1 MQLDIKALGVELAA
15 VVKAQIGPLQNRL
28 SAMEKELADLRKQ
41 LADQPLPQN
50 GKDGADGKDCD
61 MASVKAMVEEA
72 VKRIEIPVPA
82 NGRDGK
88 DGADGK
94 SITLAD
100 VRPLIDEAVK
110 TIRDETLQVVDVAV
124 KAIPVPKDGRDGKD
138 GVDGKDGRD
147 GKDGERGEKGVD
159 GVGMAGAMLDRDGE
173 LLITLTNGEVKKL
186 GVVAGKDGRDG
197 KDGADGVSFES
208 FEMDYIEETHEVR
221 VKAAA
226 GGRAKEIRF
235 PAGGITL
242 GGYWRDGSK
251 AKALQVFS
259 HDGNAYV
266 AKCATSTKPSPTSD
280 DWVLMARRGRDGET
294 VVKTVS
300 SEPARPIKLGK
311 LDPRS
316 E

>member
-1 MQLDIKALGVELAA
+1 MQFDPEKFGQAMGDAIKNAVAPLQKKIAELEAQLAA
-15 VVKAQIGPLQNRL
+15 
-28 SAMEKELADLRKQ
+28 
-41 LADQPLPQN
+41 LPVAQN

-61 MASVKAMVEEA
+61 MAAVKAMVEEA

-88 DGADGK
+88 DGANGK
-94 SITLAD
+94 SVTLAD

-110 TIRDETLQVVDVAV
+110 TIRDESLQVVDVAV
-124 KAIPVPKDGRDGKD
+124 KAIPVPKDGRDGRDGKD

-147 GKDGERGEKGVD
+147 GKDGERGEKGAD
-159 GVGMAGAMLDRDGE
+159 GIGMAGAMLDRDGE

-197 KDGADGVSFES
+197 KDGADGLSFES
-208 FEMDYIEETHEVR
+208 FEMDYLEETHEVR
-221 VKAAA
+221 LKAAA
-226 GGRAKEIRF
+226 GGRVKEIRF

-259 HDGNAYV
+259 HDGNAYI

-294 VVKTVS
+294 VVKTVNN
-300 SEPARPIKLGK
+300 EPAKPVKLGK
-311 LDPRS
+311 SDSDKS